1 MKKIFFVCIT
11 LIMCLS
17 SCSKDDDDNG
27 SELPI
32 AGLQLP
38 SSSSENPFKAGATVT
53 IQGTGFNSSSEI
65 WLRATPATK
74 NEGDVKAKITEVT
87 AGSISFEVP
96 EGVSGEKDLILK
108 QDGKEQSLGSLV
120 FTDTKLVKKRITKQT
135 FSYSDENRE
144 KYEFV
149 YDEATGRLKTMKTQ
163 WDDYKFKYD
172 DTGRLISETVTW
184 DTESTSTRRF
194 TYETGKITVKEA
206 DDDESEIILTLNNK
220 GQVTHQKET
229 YIYDG
234 ETDIYNT
241 DYEYDVLGNVTK
253 VTEGYTEGNN
263 EVTTEITTYEYD
275 SKISCLAYAG
285 LPAWYWIYF
294 FDYYHTGYI
303 GSNNVIKITGK
314 DKENGNPY
322 EEQWSYTYD
331 EDGYPTEVTVG
342 TDGEEITYTY
352 EIIE

>member
-1 MKKIFFVCIT
+1 V
-11 LIMCLS
+11 
-17 SCSKDDDDNG
+17 N
-27 SELPI
+27 ELPI

-38 SSSSENPFKAGATVT
+38 SSSSENPIKAGATVT

-74 NEGDVKAKITEVT
+74 NEGDVKAKVTEVT
-87 AGSISFEVP
+87 ESGISFEIP
-96 EGVSGEKDLILK
+96 IGVSGEKGLILK
-108 QDGKEQSLGSLV
+108 QDGKEYALGSLV
-120 FTDTKLVKKRITKQT
+120 LKQVKKRITKQT
-135 FSYSDENRE
+135 FSYGGENRE
-144 KYEFV
+144 VYEFV

-163 WDDYKFKYD
+163 WEDYKFKYD
-172 DTGRLISETVTW
+172 DTGQLISEIVTW
-184 DTESTSTRRF
+184 DIESTSTRKF
-194 TYETGKITVKEA
+194 THETGKITVVTE
-206 DDDESEIILTLNNK
+206 DDDEDESEIILTLNNK

-229 YIYDG
+229 YTYDG

-263 EVTTEITTYEYD
+263 EVTTEVTTYTYD
-275 SKISCLAYAG
+275 TKISCLAYAG

-303 GSNNVIKITGK
+303 GSNNVIKIAGTEK
-314 DKENGNPY
+314 GNDNPH

-331 EDGYPTEVTVG
+331 EDGYPITASSS
-342 TDGEEITYTY
+342 DGETVTY
-352 EIIE
+352 EYQTIE